1 MWLKSRNCNIAY
13 PIVLKSMLQSIL
25 HCLLYVNA
33 NYLKKKKKTNKQT
46 LTPIQISY
54 IATSSCYI
62 FLLQIIHS
70 MLPLHNSTLKNHQ
83 NNMLKTT
90 MKNPSHSWHFN
101 DTTISIYISWT
112 NMLNWSIF
120 NWEKFISKSIFLPPT
135 TWKLKRLSTC
145 VISHMTFFTWF
156 KKKIIIIHVDNLINH
171 HVVD

>member
-1 MWLKSRNCNIAY
+1 MYWNQCCNRSYIAY
-13 PIVLKSMLQSIL
+13 CMLMLIIW
-25 HCLLYVNA
+25 
-33 NYLKKKKKTNKQT
+33 KKKKTNKQT

-83 NNMLKTT
+83 NNMLRTT
-90 MKNPSHSWHFN
+90 MKNPSHIWDFH
-101 DTTISIYISWT
+101 DMTISIYISWT

-120 NWEKFISKSIFLPPT
+120 KQEKFISKSIFLPPT